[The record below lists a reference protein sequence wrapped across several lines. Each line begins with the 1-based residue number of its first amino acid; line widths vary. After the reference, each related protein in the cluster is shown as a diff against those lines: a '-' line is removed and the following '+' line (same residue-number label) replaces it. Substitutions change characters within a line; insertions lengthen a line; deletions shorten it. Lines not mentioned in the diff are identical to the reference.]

1 MVFCLREKVRRC
13 IFEKV
18 GQFQACKK
26 QFKKIVITFNH
37 DQPPFTPKYLCF
49 AQDLITAVVP

>member
-26 QFKKIVITFNH
+26 QFKKIVITFDH
-37 DQPPFTPKYLCF
+37 D
-49 AQDLITAVVP
+49 